1 MYGDIW
7 FESKFRPE
15 DASKLKSG
23 MKSACT
29 IGNRERWRVG
39 GKGEGWMIER
49 GGDLPI
55 WDGKGYPPRVTGG
68 TERGMQFRDECHT
81 GDQSGRSG
89 ADYPRDERRRAGA
102 GGRVCGRRLHYKW
115 NGYRTLIIF

>member
-1 MYGDIW
+1 MYGDIY

-49 GGDLPI
+49 ALPTM
-55 WDGKGYPPRVTGG
+55 RVYT
-68 TERGMQFRDECHT
+68 QY
-81 GDQSGRSG
+81 RSQ
-89 ADYPRDERRRAGA
+89 E
-102 GGRVCGRRLHYKW
+102 
-115 NGYRTLIIF
+115 

>member
-1 MYGDIW
+1 M
-7 FESKFRPE
+7 
-15 DASKLKSG
+15 
-23 MKSACT
+23 
-29 IGNRERWRVG
+29 G

-55 WDGKGYPPRVTGG
+55 WDGKGY
-68 TERGMQFRDECHT
+68 
-81 GDQSGRSG
+81 QSGSRG

-115 NGYRTLIIF
+115 NGYRTLYSNSSAARVSPIKGGGNGVGLLSEG